1 MDFSTFVL
9 AASMTSLDNL
19 PTSVNQADAIEFRM
33 DLSPD
38 PLAEL
43 SQYSLDL
50 PIIATNRV
58 AHEGG
63 NCPENDSRIDLLCDA
78 MSNPSVKAIDVEFSS
93 ITSGHGQRAIDH
105 AQKHDISTIISTH
118 NFNSTPSLL
127 ELESIL
133 TESTKIGDVGKL
145 SVTAESPSDI
155 TNLLVATWNQTQ
167 SGNLVATMSMGTL
180 GSHSRVIAPFYG
192 SKIGYAPLDLNT
204 TTAPGQYSLET
215 LRNLINSLS

>member
-9 AASMTSLDNL
+9 TASVTSLDNL

-33 DLSPD
+33 DLSPN

-43 SQYSLDL
+43 SHYSLDL

-63 NCPENDSRIDLLCDA
+63 NCLENDSRIDLLCDA

-118 NFNSTPSLL
+118 NFNSTPSLP

-133 TESTKIGDVGKL
+133 TESTKTGDVGKL

>member
-33 DLSPD
+33 DLSLD

-43 SQYSLDL
+43 SQYSLDI

-63 NCPENDSRIDLLCDA
+63 NYPENDSRIDLLCAA

-105 AQKHDISTIISTH
+105 ARKHDISTIISTH

-204 TTAPGQYSLET
+204 TTAPGQYSLES
-215 LRNLINSLS
+215 LRNLIKSLS